1 MSGKGAR
8 STSLINRAEVR
19 RLVLALFEKHRPAVG
34 ITRVSG
40 QALDQIDA
48 WLRSR
53 IQAEVHRHPSVG
65 KTFRL

>member
-1 MSGKGAR
+1 MTGSRTRKH
-8 STSLINRAEVR
+8 SLINRAEVR

-40 QALDQIDA
+40 QALDQMDA

-53 IQAEVHRHPSVG
+53 IQAEIHRHPSVG
-65 KTFRL
+65 RTFKL